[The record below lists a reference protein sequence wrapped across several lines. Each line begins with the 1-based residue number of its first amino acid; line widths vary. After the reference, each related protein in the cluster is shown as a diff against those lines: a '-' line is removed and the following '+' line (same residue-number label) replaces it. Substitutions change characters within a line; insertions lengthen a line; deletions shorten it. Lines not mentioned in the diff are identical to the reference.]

1 MCPYQEKENNDQQL
15 TNLLQFSAV
24 VLLDTLVPILQ
35 FFLTQVADSFDLQSL
50 VKTLKTFY

>member
-1 MCPYQEKENNDQQL
+1 MCPYQEKENNDPQL